1 MKLELTIQIE
11 GETES
16 DLEYALEEVTRLVR
30 EGYSHGFNS
39 NDTGSF
45 NFDIAEP
52 PQ

>member
-1 MKLELTIQIE
+1 MKLELTVQIR

-16 DLEYALEEVTRLVR
+16 DLEYALEEVLRLVR
-30 EGYSHGFNS
+30 EGYNHGFNS
-39 NDTGSF
+39 NDTGEF